1 MEKFNYRISIE
12 ASSKEV
18 ADMLMDFICKDNIGL
33 LEVLNRN
40 HAEEKKE
47 TKQPEPQKENE
58 KEKFLKGIRQFEKVI
73 QIVERCIMDETAI
86 DRIARTLGIIVQP
99 ETAKQ

>member
-1 MEKFNYRISIE
+1 LPICSWTLSAKKTSVFW
-12 ASSKEV
+12 KE
-18 ADMLMDFICKDNIGL
+18 
-33 LEVLNRN
+33 
-40 HAEEKKE
+40 
-47 TKQPEPQKENE
+47 KQPEPAKENE

-99 ETAKQ
+99 ETANK